1 MIIFDKGS
9 VIRLSNE
16 GTIGIVLGIAE
27 SQLPKSD
34 NLAGYASWDAYFSEK
49 FWCNYFSIT

>member
-27 SQLPKSD
+27 SQYYTIFKGS
-34 NLAGYASWDAYFSEK
+34 
-49 FWCNYFSIT
+49 